1 MDPRKFRAPVQ
12 CNLCSLLFYTLTD
25 VSRHCSYHTTVDL
38 ICHHCLTNF
47 DSKAAIVAHLNQ
59 KGAHLRLPYDSRT
72 YDSAMP
78 SPIPS
83 TSAVLPLSQPAPLP
97 VPTSP
102 IPAVSTL
109 SDVSLDQL
117 LRDIDTSTLP
127 GTDASAASIS
137 PQAASSH
144 PSSSDVSPTVGVRPK
159 TSVSCPPSEYRQL
172 RQQNT
177 EYKFLLWWCLHHLKS
192 LPTPPSSAGGEL
204 DLSLR
209 RVLQQTAMAPQFD
222 ENSSFEDVVEK
233 FYNLHVQNV
242 TKFP

>member
-12 CNLCSLLFYTLTD
+12 CNLCSLLLYTLTD
-25 VSRHCSYHTTVDL
+25 VSRHCSQHSTVDL
-38 ICHHCLTNF
+38 LCHHCLANF
-47 DSKAAIVAHLNQ
+47 DNKSAISEHMNQ
-59 KGAHLRLPYDSRT
+59 KGAHRRPPFDPRT
-72 YDSAMP
+72 YNSALP
-78 SPIPS
+78 SPTPS
-83 TSAVLPLSQPAPLP
+83 TSAVLPLSQAVAPPA
-97 VPTSP
+97 SP
-102 IPAVSTL
+102 IPAIANL
-109 SDVSLDQL
+109 SDASLDQL

-127 GTDASAASIS
+127 GTDASASSIS
-137 PQAASSH
+137 PQAALSH
-144 PSSSDVSPTVGVRPK
+144 DASATVGAPPN
-159 TSVSCPPSEYRQL
+159 TSVSYPPSEYRQL

-192 LPTPPSSAGGEL
+192 LPTPPPSAGGEL